1 MIEVLPE
8 LLVHDDGAPVTTATW
23 PRRRQELYQAII
35 PHEYGGL
42 PPAGAGSRGV
52 LLCSQT
58 IRGQNGMRFL
68 TCEVRT
74 AFAEGG
80 EHAFL
85 LNLWV
90 PPGDGPFP
98 VILDGDGC
106 WRYLDDGTVRAI
118 VSRGYIAA
126 SFNRTAMAA
135 DDGRTYRET
144 GLYRLFPD
152 AGFGAL
158 AAWAWGYHR
167 CVDAL
172 GQLECARA
180 DQIAIT
186 GHSRGGK
193 TVLLAGATDER
204 IALTNPNDS
213 GIGGSGLNRWKCAGA
228 EVVDDFYRAGS
239 IFWFGKGWGEYRHR
253 DGQLPYDQHFL
264 HALVAPRRLLVSEA
278 YEDPGANPPGS
289 YAACRAAAKVYE
301 LLGAPGNLGWS
312 VREGGHGHFP
322 PDYEALLDFADG
334 HLRTGAV
341 RRDFQRPLFPQLES
355 LLQRQ

>member
-1 MIEVLPE
+1 MIDVQPD
-8 LLVHDDGAPVTTATW
+8 LLRHEDGAPVTAASW

-42 PPAGAGSRGV
+42 PPPGV
-52 LLCSQT
+52 RTAAVVLNDHAVRAQGGG
-58 IRGQNGMRFL
+58 RYL

-74 AFAEGG
+74 TFADDR

-98 VILDGDGC
+98 LILDGDGC
-106 WRYLDDGTVRAI
+106 WRYFDDDVVAM
-118 VSRGYIAA
+118 VVARGYIAA

-135 DDGRTYRET
+135 DNPHTYRST
-144 GLYRLFPD
+144 GLYRLFPG
-152 AGFGAL
+152 AAFGGL

-172 GQLECARA
+172 GQLACVRS

-204 IALTNPNDS
+204 IALVNPNDS

-228 EVVDDFYRAGS
+228 EVVDDFWRAGS
-239 IFWFGKGWGEYRHR
+239 IFWFGKGWSEFRGR
-253 DGQLPYDQHFL
+253 DGELPYDQHFM
-264 HALVAPRRLLVSEA
+264 HALVAPRLLLVNEA

-289 YAACRAAAKVYE
+289 YAACQAARAAYA
-301 LLGAPGNLGWS
+301 LLGAPDRIGWA
-312 VREGGHGHFP
+312 VREGGHAHVP
-322 PDYEALLDFADG
+322 ADYEALLDFADR
-334 HLRTGAV
+334 HLCGRAIRREFQRRLFPELAQLV
-341 RRDFQRPLFPQLES
+341 RRV
-355 LLQRQ
+355 